1 MRVESVEQDWAVLFA
16 SLKKASVRKGM
27 EAFFFLK
34 LEEKKKK
41 KKRARQK
48 NVFSK
53 KKKKACML
61 SIMGIKGGS
70 ITKSKMVFW
79 LRCCNLASVMGPK
92 RLTICVEDL
101 PPCLEIRRCQNLHTK
116 T

>member
-1 MRVESVEQDWAVLFA
+1 MPFA
-16 SLKKASVRKGM
+16 SLKKASVRKGI
-27 EAFFFLK
+27 EAVFFLK

-41 KKRARQK
+41 KIKIARQK
-48 NVFSK
+48 NDFSK

-61 SIMGIKGGS
+61 SIMGIKGGL
-70 ITKSKMVFW
+70 ITKPKIVLW
-79 LRCCNLASVMGPK
+79 LRWCNLASVMGPK

-101 PPCLEIRRCQNLHTK
+101 SSCLEIRRCQNLHTK